1 MRATTVSES
10 QRAEKSDSEPPVV
23 PPPTPVVGTELG
35 PYRLTA
41 LLGSG
46 GMGMVFVGEHMLL
59 GRRMAIKVLL
69 PDLAMRMDIV
79 QRFFKEARSANE
91 IANENIVEIFDFVQA
106 PGGLSYLVMEL
117 LSGHDVGVAVQNEGP
132 FKLKRT
138 LHIIRQVASALAAAH
153 EKRIVHRDLKPEN
166 IFLIRRGTDADFVKL
181 LDFGL
186 AKVSESMS
194 GIPENTQVGTIMGTP
209 EYMSPEQA
217 MGVPVDVRSDIYSL
231 AIVLYW
237 MITGN
242 LPFEGSSFEQQRKA
256 RVSAPAPALPAV
268 SQAGEPIPP
277 ELAALVARSL
287 RRPPEDRPQNGREFL
302 EALDKLPPLPD
313 FPSLPPPPPRP
324 KKVSIPPAQDA
335 TVEESRPGSE
345 PPPESHRARWIAVG
359 SVVLIA
365 GGLAALLL
373 RPTRPPPPLVRPPP
387 VRTTPIPTQPAFG
400 LNLSA
405 AHPRPDRRGRQ
416 RLRRH
421 AHLRG
426 SPGHARARAAAPTR
440 ARLER
445 SDGARPAPP
454 RRQGPHHPA
463 QTEGEGHPPEA
474 HWRNENTR
482 ALAPL
487 PPNDGKTVGW

>member
-1 MRATTVSES
+1 VRATTVSEP
-10 QRAEKSDSEPPVV
+10 QIEEEVTQQV
-23 PPPTPVVGTELG
+23 PPTPVVGTELG

-46 GMGMVFVGEHMLL
+46 GMGMVFVGEHMML

-69 PDLAMRMDIV
+69 PDLALRLDII

-91 IANENIVEIFDFVQA
+91 IAHENIVEIFDFVQA

-117 LSGHDVGVAVQNEGP
+117 LSGHDVGIAVANEGP

-166 IFLIRRGTDADFVKL
+166 IFLIRRAGDADFVKL

-237 MITGN
+237 MICGT

-256 RVSAPAPALPAV
+256 RVSFPAPALPAV
-268 SQAGEPIPP
+268 SNAGEPVPA
-277 ELAALVARSL
+277 ELIALVARCLS
-287 RRPPEDRPQNGREFL
+287 RPPEDRCQNGREFL
-302 EALDKLPPLPD
+302 AAIDALPPLAD
-313 FPSLPPPPPRP
+313 FPSLPPPPPRA
-324 KKVSIPPAQDA
+324 KAASIPPTAVPDSQPDSEA
-335 TVEESRPGSE
+335 PSR
-345 PPPESHRARWIAVG
+345 SHRGRWIAVA
-359 SVVLIA
+359 SIAVVAAGIA
-365 GGLAALLL
+365 GFVAFQQH
-373 RPTRPPPPLVRPPP
+373 PPPARPMPVTHPGPPP
-387 VRTTPIPTQPAFG
+387 GAGLDPDTASANPTNGDLAPPPAPILQPPLTPPPIPEAQDPMVRSPRHTPGSDHTA
-400 LNLSA
+400 SHKPKPKV
-405 AHPRPDRRGRQ
+405 AHPKHAAGSKTPEPLLPFPD
-416 RLRRH
+416 
-421 AHLRG
+421 
-426 SPGHARARAAAPTR
+426 
-440 ARLER
+440 
-445 SDGARPAPP
+445 
-454 RRQGPHHPA
+454 
-463 QTEGEGHPPEA
+463 
-474 HWRNENTR
+474 
-482 ALAPL
+482 
-487 PPNDGKTVGW
+487 